1 MTLETLVKAGT
12 ITLVQGSTNVVGLG
26 TNWLVVG
33 IREGDWLQDA
43 VTGQLAIVDHVTSD
57 TELTLIQPWAHVS
70 GAGNAF
76 AIVPQGDL
84 TRAAESNTMIR
95 KWLEGQ
101 GVSGELGATV
111 GLPDNADGEDGDGRL
126 DYSTAQL
133 YKKENGAWAIGATLK
148 GANGANSYTYVGYAT
163 DNQGADFSIVRAPT
177 HTYLAVKVTSNVIAN
192 PVASDFDGL
201 WFKQEGTDGAG
212 TIAAGTFTYT
222 DAGTLP
228 TVSNS
233 GTPENAIIDLTG
245 PFPINSAGIEFGN
258 SDVVNVNYIASR
270 GADLFTNGTALLD
283 NTYNLPAAFS
293 VDKKVTP
300 NLPASF
306 EYEGYYSGVHTTSEF
321 LPIDPNKIYKLQS
334 YLYEEDYNHLQYMAV
349 EMYDADKFAIVSQNS
364 MRWFEGAFDSAT
376 TLTVPLT
383 PGDTSISVA
392 DAAGWNETSASDWNR
407 GVIIFEYKNSFGF
420 KYDDFSRLIEADL
433 FELGDVNKATN
444 TIALNKAFPVALAN
458 PDDANGTWPIG
469 TKIANS
475 RLGATRKY
483 AFYAG
488 LRVPT
493 LGDWYKTEN
502 YIGGIDK
509 SGKNYSRNFSPG
521 CAFCKISWLASYS
534 NRSGGNGAHPD
545 SGANHKVR
553 YAGISVI
560 PAQNASLSNN
570 ADGSK
575 SIHVAK
581 LNSLGQW
588 DYLTNTSPIIEVL

>member
-1 MTLETLVKAGT
+1 MDNSNNLSLPYIAPSQAQKHITHNEAIRKLDTLVMLAVENDFYSTPPINTTDGTRFIVAQNSSGVWQNHENEIASWVDGAWEFATPQNGWLCWNEAEEVILVFSNSLWETHETLPDILDNISAIGVNSPASLTNRLTVSSDTTLLTHQGTDHRLALNKQSEDNTASIIFQNNFSARAEIGLAGEDNLQIKISNNGSNF
-12 ITLVQGSTNVVGLG
+12 ITALSIDKDTGIVNFEYGAKGILNEQAFGLG
-26 TNWLVVG
+26 E
-33 IREGDWLQDA
+33 I
-43 VTGQLAIVDHVTSD
+43 I
-57 TELTLIQPWAHVS
+57 
-70 GAGNAF
+70 
-76 AIVPQGDL
+76 
-84 TRAAESNTMIR
+84 NT
-95 KWLEGQ
+95 
-101 GVSGELGATV
+101 
-111 GLPDNADGEDGDGRL
+111 D
-126 DYSTAQL
+126 
-133 YKKENGAWAIGATLK
+133 
-148 GANGANSYTYVGYAT
+148 
-163 DNQGADFSIVRAPT
+163 
-177 HTYLAVKVTSNVIAN
+177 
-192 PVASDFDGL
+192 
-201 WFKQEGTDGAG
+201 
-212 TIAAGTFTYT
+212 
-222 DAGTLP
+222 
-228 TVSNS
+228 
-233 GTPENAIIDLTG
+233 
-245 PFPINSAGIEFGN
+245 
-258 SDVVNVNYIASR
+258 YIASR

-349 EMYDADKFAIVSQNS
+349 EMYGADKFAIVSQNS

-376 TLTVPLT
+376 TLTAPLT
-383 PGDTSISVA
+383 PGDTSISIA

-420 KYDDFSRLIEADL
+420 KYDDFSRLIAADL
-433 FELGDVNKATN
+433 FELGDVNKTTN

-475 RLGATRKY
+475 RVGGTRKY

-521 CAFCKISWLASYS
+521 CAFCKISWLSSYS
-534 NRSGGNGAHPD
+534 NRPGGYSAHPD

-588 DYLTNTSPIIEVL
+588 DYLTNTSPIIGVL